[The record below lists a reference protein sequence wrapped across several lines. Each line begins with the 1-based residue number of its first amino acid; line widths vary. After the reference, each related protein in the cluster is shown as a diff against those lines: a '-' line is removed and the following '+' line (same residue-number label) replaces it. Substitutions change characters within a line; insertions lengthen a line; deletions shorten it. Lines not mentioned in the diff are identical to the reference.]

1 MEDRATCRISSQ
13 HMANWLHHGLCT
25 TDQVI
30 ETMKKMA
37 LVVDHQNAGDP
48 DYINMAP
55 DYDGYAFQAACD
67 LVLKGR
73 VQPNGYT
80 EPILHETRLKV
91 KA

>member
-1 MEDRATCRISSQ
+1 
-13 HMANWLHHGLCT
+13 
-25 TDQVI
+25 
-30 ETMKKMA
+30 MKKMA
-37 LVVDHQNAGDP
+37 LVVDQQNAADP

-73 VQPNGYT
+73 VQPSGYT